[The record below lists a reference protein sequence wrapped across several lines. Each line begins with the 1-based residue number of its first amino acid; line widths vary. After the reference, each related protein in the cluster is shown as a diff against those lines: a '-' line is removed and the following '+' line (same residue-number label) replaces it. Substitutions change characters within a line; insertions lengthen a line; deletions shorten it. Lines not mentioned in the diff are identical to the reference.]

1 MLAFDLSIRVNKQ
14 KNNSGNK
21 GALYRTKLPITGTN
35 NPKKI
40 KVMTIKVP
48 K

>member
-21 GALYRTKLPITGTN
+21 GALYRTKLPNTGTN

-40 KVMTIKVP
+40 KVRTMKVP
-48 K
+48 R